1 VSGTAASAAAV
12 KRGVLPSAGNIVVK
26 FRGVAD
32 EAAVVLLPGKGFDTP
47 HPSARVSLARL
58 SEGDYTRI
66 GHVLC
71 ATMDDCFAEFQTGA
85 RNGGLDCRLQ
95 HRWQPQR
102 RGSSSEPA
110 ASGAPVARSNQLYQ
124 PDLMV
129 TRPIRTS

>member
-1 VSGTAASAAAV
+1 VSGTAAGAAAV

-26 FRGVAD
+26 FRGIAD

-95 HRWQPQR
+95 HRWQP
-102 RGSSSEPA
+102 A
-110 ASGAPVARSNQLYQ
+110 AAAPRFF
-124 PDLMV
+124 
-129 TRPIRTS
+129 IRTCRFRGAGSAVESVVPA